1 MAMKDA
7 ESGVNVKISTNVG
20 IKVQDCSKNISTPGN
35 NFGTHQLFLTPSRF
49 GNTRQKGCF
58 GGLPR

>member
-20 IKVQDCSKNISTPGN
+20 IKVQDCSKDISTPGN
-35 NFGTHQLFLTPSRF
+35 NFGTHLTPSRF

-58 GGLPR
+58 EGLPR